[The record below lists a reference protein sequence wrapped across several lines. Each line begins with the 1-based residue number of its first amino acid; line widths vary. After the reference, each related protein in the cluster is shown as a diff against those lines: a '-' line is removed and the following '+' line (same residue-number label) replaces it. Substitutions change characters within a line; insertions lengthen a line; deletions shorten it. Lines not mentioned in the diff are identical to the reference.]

1 MVVSKP
7 ALVKLVVY
15 APKTHMDAML
25 DVMHANGCGSFGDKK
40 YEGCAFLT
48 FGHGTWIALKG
59 SKPFKG
65 RLNKREMVQEVK
77 IETTCPSS
85 KSAHMV
91 KLLRS
96 IHPYEEPVIEIYPL
110 ESAELKDS
118 SKGAVEVLKYK

>member
-1 MVVSKP
+1 MSKP
-7 ALVKLVVY
+7 SFVKLIVY

-25 DVMHANGCGSFGDKK
+25 DLMHGQGCGTSGDGK

-77 IETTCPSS
+77 IETTCLAS
-85 KSAHMV
+85 KSGHMV

-96 IHPYEEPVIEIYPL
+96 IHPYEEPVIELYPL
-110 ESAELKDS
+110 ESLEVKDL
-118 SKGAVEVLKYK
+118 SKGPVEVLKYK

>member
-1 MVVSKP
+1 MVTSKS

-25 DVMHANGCGSFGDKK
+25 DLMHAQGCGSFGDKK

-77 IETTCPSS
+77 IETTCQASH
-85 KSAHMV
+85 ADHMV

-96 IHPYEEPVIEIYPL
+96 IHPYEEPIIEIYPL
-110 ESAELKDS
+110 ASAELKDS
-118 SKGAVEVLKYK
+118 SKGSVEVLKYK